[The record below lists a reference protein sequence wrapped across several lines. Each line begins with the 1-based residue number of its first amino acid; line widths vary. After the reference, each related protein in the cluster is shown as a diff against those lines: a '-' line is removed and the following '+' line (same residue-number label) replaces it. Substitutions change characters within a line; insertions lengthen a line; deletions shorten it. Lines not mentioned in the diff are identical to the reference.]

1 MRMPTPDLHNKRH
14 SASVLTID
22 LGAVQ
27 ANYRQ
32 LASVAANAEC
42 AAVVKADGYGLGA
55 VRVGQALASI
65 GCRTF
70 FTAHLDEAIALR
82 AALPDR
88 EIYSFNGLMPG
99 EAETF
104 SEFQISPVLN
114 SLGEIEIWARYC
126 ADAETPPP
134 AALHLDT
141 GMSRLGL
148 MPVEVQRL
156 ATEPE
161 RLGGFSISTIMSH
174 LACSDMP
181 GHPLNAQQRDAFS
194 ALTIALPRAKLS
206 LAASSGIFLGPAWHF
221 NMVRPGAGLYGLSPN
236 RENPNPLQQVVNL
249 QGKILSVRDVDTPQT
264 VGYGASRRI
273 TEPTRVATVAAGYA
287 DGYPRSLGNEG
298 SVRIGNVS
306 VPVIGRVSMDLITLD
321 VSNAPHAGPG
331 DMVEL
336 IGPLH
341 DADAVATQAGTIG
354 YEILTRL
361 GHRYHRHYIEGTA

>member
-156 ATEPE
+156 AAEPE

-194 ALTIALPRAKLS
+194 ALTIALPRAPSPCPALNCH
-206 LAASSGIFLGPAWHF
+206 LPPPAASFSGP
-221 NMVRPGAGLYGLSPN
+221 PGIS
-236 RENPNPLQQVVNL
+236 
-249 QGKILSVRDVDTPQT
+249 IW
-264 VGYGASRRI
+264 
-273 TEPTRVATVAAGYA
+273 
-287 DGYPRSLGNEG
+287 
-298 SVRIGNVS
+298 S
-306 VPVIGRVSMDLITLD
+306 VPAPDSTVFLQTGKTQTHCSKSLIYKEKSCPSVTLTPLRPLAM
-321 VSNAPHAGPG
+321 VPPAGSRNRRESQP
-331 DMVEL
+331 
-336 IGPLH
+336 
-341 DADAVATQAGTIG
+341 
-354 YEILTRL
+354 
-361 GHRYHRHYIEGTA
+361 